1 MENEHIENSIRRSQR
16 CQRNW
21 NLEKQIPKKDIETII
36 TAATECPS
44 KQNIV
49 FYNVYAIEDRDV
61 IEDIHDETYFE
72 NDYGDGTGRTNPQ
85 VLANLLLIFT
95 KNDLETDANQET
107 YDQLIGKNTENNQ
120 NTIDKDLHQSIGVAA
135 GMVNLSASLLGY
147 QTGCCACFN
156 SDKIKKILKTD
167 DEPIVLMG
175 VGIKD
180 DTKNRRQHHVTNE
193 MIPSFNKNIPVNY
206 I

>member
-1 MENEHIENSIRRSQR
+1 MENAHIEISIKKSQR

-21 NLEKQIPKKDIETII
+21 DLDKLIPVRDKITLI

-44 KQNIV
+44 KQNIP

-61 IEDIHDETYFE
+61 IEDIHDVTFFE
-72 NDYGDGTGRTNPQ
+72 NTYGDGIGRTNPQ
-85 VLANLLLIFT
+85 VLANMVLAFT
-95 KNDLETDANQET
+95 KNDYENKDQNQEVHDDT
-107 YDQLIGKNTENNQ
+107 QETL
-120 NTIDKDLHQSIGVAA
+120 DKDLHQSVGVAA

-156 SDKIKKILKTD
+156 SDKVKKILKTE
-167 DEPIVLMG
+167 DEPVLLMG
-175 VGIKD
+175 IGIKD
-180 DTKNRRQHHVTNE
+180 DSKNRRQHHITDDIV
-193 MIPSFNKNIPVNY
+193 PSFSKKVNVNY